1 MAARWD
7 ATAALVGAGRRG
19 PEPVEPPGR
28 LPSRFVGR
36 LVVIEGLDGA
46 GKRTLTD
53 ALDGALAQRGA
64 STARFAFPRYDTD
77 VHAELVAD
85 ALHGRLGD
93 LGESV
98 HGMAVLFALDRR
110 AAADELRAALARVD
124 VVLVDRYVASNAAY
138 GAARLRQDAAG
149 EFVGW
154 VEQLELARFQLPVP
168 DLQLLL
174 RVPREV
180 AAARAAG
187 REREDASRTR
197 DAFESDDGL
206 QARCSAVYDQLAAQ
220 SWLSPWRVLDGAA
233 GVTAEELVRGLLE
246 E

>member
-1 MAARWD
+1 M
-7 ATAALVGAGRRG
+7 
-19 PEPVEPPGR
+19 
-28 LPSRFVGR
+28 GR

-53 ALDGALAQRGA
+53 VLDSALAREGA

-110 AAADELRAALARVD
+110 DAADELRAALARVD
-124 VVLVDRYVASNAAY
+124 VVLLDRYVASNAAY
-138 GAARLRQDAAG
+138 GAARLRQDAEG
-149 EFVGW
+149 EFVAW
-154 VEQLELARFQLPVP
+154 VQELELGRFRLPVP

-187 REREDASRTR
+187 RERADASRTR

-206 QARCSAVYDQLAAQ
+206 QARCAAVYDQLAAR
-220 SWLSPWRVLDGAA
+220 SWLSPWRVIDGAGA
-233 GVTAEELVRGLLE
+233 IVAEELAAQLLG
-246 E
+246 